1 MQKWINHPHIS
12 IIEKNLQKFR
22 SKKKHLLN
30 LMTLTLTNDFFIISK
45 RFFDVTVV
53 VANH

>member
-22 SKKKHLLN
+22 PKKKHLLN
-30 LMTLTLTNDFFIISK
+30 LTIANDFFIISK
-45 RFFDVTVV
+45 RVFDVTVV